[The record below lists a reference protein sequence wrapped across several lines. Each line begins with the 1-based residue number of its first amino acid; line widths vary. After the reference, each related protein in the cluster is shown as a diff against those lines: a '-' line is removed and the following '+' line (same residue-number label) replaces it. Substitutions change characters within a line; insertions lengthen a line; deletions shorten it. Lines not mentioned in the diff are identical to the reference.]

1 MENDPKRAIFSF
13 LFLNRLFGLSS
24 LRSQHTEDRDT
35 CLTQFCLYVVEPWNY
50 SWKGGRGLILLTLYM
65 NGTIGQIKKT
75 KTNNKTMQISNH
87 SLFVFCFFESN
98 KMPGCTWWV
107 NEFMY
112 KLPENEAAHNH
123 VSGQSLR
130 SAGDTWTL
138 ERHNFGLF
146 GLDFLDRNIHIL
158 MVCTHV
164 VGQPGE
170 CHSVGWRER
179 WKMLQDTS
187 ELSHIFTW
195 LNRRNLF

>member
-1 MENDPKRAIFSF
+1 MV
-13 LFLNRLFGLSS
+13 
-24 LRSQHTEDRDT
+24 DT

-65 NGTIGQIKKT
+65 NGTIGQIKKQ
-75 KTNNKTMQISNH
+75 KQIKQCKCQIILYLFLFFYIFREQLKRVQQDAWVHMMGKWVYLQASREWSRSQSNG
-87 SLFVFCFFESN
+87 S
-98 KMPGCTWWV
+98 
-107 NEFMY
+107 
-112 KLPENEAAHNH
+112 

-146 GLDFLDRNIHIL
+146 GLDFLHGNVHIL

-170 CHSVGWRER
+170 CHRVGWRER

-187 ELSHIFTW
+187 ERSHIFTW